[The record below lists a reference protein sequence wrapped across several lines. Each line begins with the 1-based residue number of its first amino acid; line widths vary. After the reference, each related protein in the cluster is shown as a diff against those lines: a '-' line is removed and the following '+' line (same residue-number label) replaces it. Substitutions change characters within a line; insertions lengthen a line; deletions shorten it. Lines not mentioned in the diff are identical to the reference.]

1 MRGRGCKADFDI
13 APPADL
19 RRGRR
24 SHRSD
29 EGENVAKVMREIK
42 ERGFRGWLND
52 NPKAGTI
59 AGGVL
64 IAIALIVIF
73 IQLRS
78 SCSTTAPSYTPGEV
92 KNWYA
97 TEDGQNLYADDA
109 ALVPPFDKNGKKY
122 YRAYVFKC
130 PNGEQFV
137 NHIEMYPPDIKA
149 KMDAIKE
156 KSEAPLLEYSQFEN
170 SSLVK
175 RVGGT
180 KWLGY
185 TAQDMTPRYQAQR
198 PQSKHCSGDQAVRVP
213 PPGQ

>member
-1 MRGRGCKADFDI
+1 
-13 APPADL
+13 
-19 RRGRR
+19 
-24 SHRSD
+24 
-29 EGENVAKVMREIK
+29 MREIK
-42 ERGFRGWLND
+42 ERGLRGWLND

-64 IAIALIVIF
+64 IAIALIF
-73 IQLRS
+73 IVVQLRS
-78 SCSTTAPSYTPGEV
+78 TCTPAAPSYTPGEV
-92 KNWYA
+92 KQWYA

-109 ALVPPFDKNGKKY
+109 VLVPPFQKNGKTY

-137 NHIEMYPPDIKA
+137 NHIAMYPPDVKA

-156 KSEAPLLEYSQFEN
+156 KSDAPLLEYSQFEN
-170 SSLVK
+170 SALIK

-185 TAQDMTPRYQAQR
+185 NSQDMNNRTQALR
-198 PQSKHCSGDQAVRVP
+198 PQSKHCPPDQAMRVP
-213 PPGQ
+213 PPGE